1 MADTINTE
9 VTEVAENE
17 TVAVEEPKKPA
28 KVKDPVK
35 ELKKEIKRL
44 NEELVCAETK
54 ADAYKGMLNSFK
66 EQLEQKEKQ
75 LNGLAAEYSRITN
88 YIKDTL
94 KVAHQSILMV
104 MKED

>member
-1 MADTINTE
+1 MANEEAKTTEVTTE
-9 VTEVAENE
+9 VTE
-17 TVAVEEPKKPA
+17 TKPV

-35 ELKKEIKRL
+35 ELKKEVKKL
-44 NEELVCAETK
+44 NEDLREAQTAIEAYEGVVNSLK
-54 ADAYKGMLNSFK
+54 A
-66 EQLEQKEKQ
+66 QLDQKDRQ

-104 MKED
+104 MKEGN